1 MSVINT
7 NVKSLIAQN
16 AMTINGRAMSKTME
30 QLSTGKR
37 INSAADDAAG
47 LAISSKMTSQIKG
60 LNQAVRNA
68 NDGISMI
75 QTAEG
80 ATVEVT
86 NMLQRMRELAVQA
99 ANDTNSSDD
108 RTSMQLEVAELQKE
122 ITRISNNTQWNNM
135 KISGPASMSG
145 QVLSAASVAGVTGVT
160 AASGVSAVASVA
172 SAAAV
177 TGVTGV
183 TVAGAPSAA
192 KFQVG
197 ANADQVITVAFKDL
211 QALSGAAAALT
222 AGLST
227 LTRANSAITTIDTAL
242 KSLNSYRADLGAKIN
257 RLTYAA
263 DNLANI
269 SLNQSASRSRI
280 EDTDYAQATTEL
292 AKTQIIQQ
300 AATAMLAQAN
310 QQPSSVLSL
319 LQ

>member
-7 NVKSLIAQN
+7 NVKSLVAQN
-16 AMTINGRAMSKTME
+16 AMTINNRSMSKTME

-37 INSAADDAAG
+37 INAAADDAAG
-47 LAISSKMTSQIKG
+47 LAIANKMTSQIRG

-80 ATVEVT
+80 ATVEVS

-99 ANDTNSSDD
+99 ANDTNSEDD
-108 RTSMQLEVAELQKE
+108 RGSLNKEIVELQKE
-122 ITRISNNTQWNNM
+122 ITRISNNTQWNSM
-135 KISGPASMSG
+135 KISGPQSMAG
-145 QVLSAASVAGVTGVT
+145 QVLSIAGVTGVT
-160 AASGVSAVASVA
+160 AAAGVSAVASVA
-172 SAAAV
+172 SV
-177 TGVTGV
+177 VGVTGV
-183 TVAGAPSAA
+183 TIAGAPNSA

-197 ANADQVITVAFKDL
+197 ANADQVITVSFKDL

-227 LTRANSAITTIDTAL
+227 LTRANSAITTIDSAL
-242 KSLNSYRADLGAKIN
+242 KSLNAYRADLGAKVN

-263 DNLANI
+263 DNLTNI
-269 SLNQSASRSRI
+269 SQNQSASRSRI

-292 AKTQIIQQ
+292 AKSQIIQQ

-310 QQPSSVLSL
+310 QQPSAVLSL

>member
-7 NVKSLIAQN
+7 NVKSLVAQN

-108 RTSMQLEVAELQKE
+108 RTSMHQEVAELQKE

-135 KISGPASMSG
+135 RISGPQAMSG
-145 QVLSAASVAGVTGVT
+145 QVLSVAGVAGVATGASGT
-160 AASGVSAVASVA
+160 AAIATVATVA
-172 SAAAV
+172 
-177 TGVTGV
+177 GVTGV

-197 ANADQVITVAFKDL
+197 ANANQVITVAFKDL
-211 QALSGAAAALT
+211 QALTGAAAALT

-242 KSLNSYRADLGAKIN
+242 KSLNSYRAELGAKVN

-280 EDTDYAQATTEL
+280 EDTDYAQATTQL